1 MAFAR
6 FCKNRLDRNAT
17 MLAVRTW
24 IIGVIATCMALSVE
38 AAEFKRIRLS
48 DGSDVDYALVLPARF
63 RDDKSYPALLAFPGG
78 PQTLES
84 VKGGLSRYW
93 EHEAAKRGYIVF
105 SPAAPPG
112 KPFHGRGADLV
123 PEFLQRQLAAFKI
136 EGGKF
141 HVAGSSNGGVSAFVA
156 AIRYPELFHSLTALA
171 GFPVEDADFS
181 RLDRLKNIKVA
192 MFVGA
197 SDQYWKEGMEKTRD
211 RLRALGQPVYFEA
224 IPRNGHFLPDLSFE
238 NSARIF
244 ERIGRAGFCGVPQG
258 AVARNVAYLDVLTKM
273 PRDGFMPST
282 ANVKSGAPQAGYI
295 RAVRYLGCSESDI
308 LAFKTGKEWITSGV
322 RHVSPSS

>member
-1 MAFAR
+1 MAR
-6 FCKNRLDRNAT
+6 V
-17 MLAVRTW
+17 VRAW
-24 IIGVIATCMALSVE
+24 IFGVVAACMALSAE
-38 AAEFKRIRLS
+38 AAELKRIRLS
-48 DGSDVDYALVLPARF
+48 DGSDIDYALILPARF
-63 RDDKSYPALLAFPGG
+63 DGDKSYPALLAFPGG
-78 PQTLES
+78 RQTLES
-84 VKGGLSRYW
+84 VKGGLSRFW
-93 EHEAAKRGYIVF
+93 EHEATKRGYIVF

-112 KPFHGRGADLV
+112 KPFYEGGANLV

-156 AIRYPELFHSLTALA
+156 AIRYPEMFHSLTVLA
-171 GFPVEDADFS
+171 GFPSEDADFN

-197 SDQYWKEGMEKTRD
+197 ADQYWKDGMEKTRD

-244 ERIGRAGFCGVPQG
+244 ERIGLAGGYGIARAKDSG
-258 AVARNVAYLDVLTKM
+258 T
-273 PRDGFMPST
+273 ST
-282 ANVKSGAPQAGYI
+282 MK
-295 RAVRYLGCSESDI
+295 
-308 LAFKTGKEWITSGV
+308 
-322 RHVSPSS
+322 

>member
-1 MAFAR
+1 MPITR
-6 FCKNRLDRNAT
+6 VL
-17 MLAVRTW
+17 RTW
-24 IIGVIATCMALSVE
+24 VVLVFAVGVGLPVD
-38 AAEFKRIRLS
+38 AAEFKRMRLS
-48 DGSDVDYALVLPARF
+48 DGTEIEYALVLPAGV
-63 RDDKSYPALLAFPGG
+63 RDDKIYPALLAFPGG
-78 PQTLES
+78 RQNLES
-84 VKGGLSRYW
+84 VRGGLARFW

-105 SPAAPPG
+105 SPAAPTG
-112 KPFHGRGADLV
+112 KPFYESGADLV

-141 HVAGSSNGGVSAFVA
+141 HAAGSSNGGVSAFVA

-171 GFPVEDADFS
+171 GFPVEQVDFE
-181 RLDRLKNIKVA
+181 RLHRLQNIKIA